1 MTQLLGMDLQRDTA
15 PGPAERLR
23 VAILGSRGFPSTY
36 GGFETLVRRLA
47 PFLVARGHAVT
58 VYGRR
63 PGAGEPRVDMIDGV
77 RVVHSRG
84 VDTKAASTLT
94 FGATAAVHASRERAD
109 VVLVLNV
116 ANGLVLPLLRS
127 RGIATVVNVD
137 GVEWERAKWGG
148 LARATFLSGA
158 RLSAKAADLLIADA
172 RQLVRVWHDKFGV
185 DPRFIPYGADVLDT
199 VGTNR
204 IRSLGLQ
211 SGSYALAVARLAPEN
226 NVDLFVEAMERLS
239 WSVPAVVVGSAN
251 YGYGLEAELARLH
264 AAGRVLWL
272 GHVADQDLLAE
283 LWGNAG
289 VYFHGHSV
297 GGTNPALLQAMGS
310 GAPTLAVATEF
321 NREVLGCEGQLVAP
335 DSGVIA
341 HEIDRLLR
349 DPDRRHDIAER
360 GREIIGSRYR
370 WDDVCLAY
378 EDAFAEV
385 SNRQH
390 AHRSGARRL
399 GRWRLSRT
407 VREA

>member
-1 MTQLLGMDLQRDTA
+1 MDSQRETA
-15 PGPAERLR
+15 PRSAERLH

-58 VYGRR
+58 VYGRQ
-63 PGAGEPRVDMIDGV
+63 PGTGEPRVGVIDGV

-94 FGATAAVHASRERAD
+94 FGITAAVHACREQPD

-116 ANGLVLPLLRS
+116 ANGFVLPLLRS
-127 RGIATVVNVD
+127 RGISTVVNVD

-148 LARATFLSGA
+148 LARATFLAGA
-158 RLSAKAADLLIADA
+158 RLSASTAELLIADA
-172 RQLVRVWHDKFGV
+172 CQLVRVWHDKFGV
-185 DPRFIPYGADVLDT
+185 NPRFIPYGADVLDA
-199 VGTNR
+199 VGAGR
-204 IRSLGLQ
+204 VRRLGLQ
-211 SGSYALAVARLAPEN
+211 PGSYALAVARLAPEN
-226 NVDLFVEAMERLS
+226 NVDLFVEAIERLS

-251 YGYGLEAELARLH
+251 YGYRLEADLARLH

-272 GHVADQDLLAE
+272 GHVADQALLAE

-297 GGTNPALLQAMGS
+297 GGTNPALLQAMGA

-341 HEIDRLLR
+341 HEIERLLG
-349 DPDRRHDIAER
+349 DTARRHEMVER
-360 GREIIGSRYR
+360 GRKIIGSRYR

-378 EDAFAEV
+378 EDALTEV
-385 SNRQH
+385 SRQRVR
-390 AHRSGARRL
+390 RSGGGPSGGWRR
-399 GRWRLSRT
+399 GRT
-407 VREA
+407 VPQV